1 MIYLKSE
8 VVSLKTIAIACRT
21 IEDELMAV
29 YNTLPASFPIVWVE
43 SGLHN
48 FPSQLKERIQL
59 EIDKIYDVDNILLL
73 FGYCGNSIE
82 GLVAAQARLVVPKVE
97 DCISLL
103 LGGNYNRLALSS
115 KTPAF
120 YLTDGWLRYE
130 KNIYWEYEKSLE
142 KYGEARAMRI
152 FQAMF
157 AHYSNLNFIDTGS
170 YNLESAMNK
179 TAEFAKKLNLKQEVV
194 PGTLKLISKAFLE
207 EWDEDFLI
215 VPPGVSIHLT
225 YGADS

>member
-1 MIYLKSE
+1 MQNN
-8 VVSLKTIAIACRT
+8 KTVAIACQT
-21 IEDELMAV
+21 IEDEINAV
-29 YNTLPASFPIVWVE
+29 NNALPVPIPIVWVE

-48 FPSQLKERIQL
+48 FPDQLKERIQQK
-59 EIDKIYDVDNILLL
+59 IDKIVGVENILLL

-82 GLVAAQARLVVPKVE
+82 GLVASQARLVVPKVE

-103 LGGNYNRLALSS
+103 LGGNQIRQALSR

-130 KNIYWEYEKSLE
+130 KNIYWEYEQCLK
-142 KYGEARAMRI
+142 KYGEVRSLRI

-157 AHYSNLNFIDTGS
+157 AHYSNLNFIDTGCYDLTS
-170 YNLESAMNK
+170 VMCR
-179 TAEFAKKLNLKQEVV
+179 TDEFAAKLNLKQGIV
-194 PGTLKLISKAFLE
+194 PGTLKLITKALLE

-215 VPPGVSIHLT
+215 VPQGVPIHIN
-225 YGADS
+225 YAVAAPN

>member
-1 MIYLKSE
+1 
-8 VVSLKTIAIACRT
+8 LKTVAIACRT
-21 IEDELMAV
+21 IEDELNAV
-29 YNTLPASFPIVWVE
+29 YNTLSDPFPIVWVE

-48 FPSQLKERIQL
+48 FPAQLKERIQQ
-59 EIDKIYDVDNILLL
+59 EINKISGVENILLL

-103 LGGNYNRLALSS
+103 LGGNQIRQALSR

-130 KNIYWEYEKSLE
+130 KNIYWEYEKCLE
-142 KYGEARAMRI
+142 KYGEARSLRI
-152 FQAMF
+152 FRAMF

-170 YNLESAMNK
+170 YNIKSVMSR
-179 TAEFAKKLNLKQEVV
+179 TAEFASLLNLKLGVV
-194 PGTLKLISKAFLE
+194 PGTLKLIKKAFFE
-207 EWDEDFLI
+207 EWDDDFLI
-215 VPPGVSIHLT
+215 VPRGVPIHINYGVDSLT
-225 YGADS
+225 CQK